1 MTQQNVR
8 EGIFTINSNKKFRSS
23 SAKQFKLESYTKYPA
38 DDILMLT
45 INKGPLFDIILGL
58 RNSETREIKKNNYS
72 LFLDRDV
79 DGNYMLV
86 EGTEPG
92 KYYDLATYNNGIFP
106 YEIRKYKY
114 VYFRNSQDFSGS
126 QVFVELDK
134 NKPYSLWAE
143 KMTQTD
149 VVYDALNEGTNVE
162 DDNSCIWSIDLFF
175 NKVLE
180 YKLIPQ
186 DEDMLKQYKEELE
199 SLAVA
204 GEQDNGEEA

>member
-1 MTQQNVR
+1 
-8 EGIFTINSNKKFRSS
+8 
-23 SAKQFKLESYTKYPA
+23 
-38 DDILMLT
+38 
-45 INKGPLFDIILGL
+45 
-58 RNSETREIKKNNYS
+58 
-72 LFLDRDV
+72 
-79 DGNYMLV
+79 MLV
-86 EGTEPG
+86 DGTEPG
-92 KYYDLATYNNGIFP
+92 KYYDLSTYNNGVFP